1 MRKIILS
8 ILGVV
13 LILLAGLAAKK
24 IKDSNT
30 KKRPKPKKIVKT
42 VFVETVQNKTIPIVI
57 SANGNL
63 EAKRRLEL
71 FAEVQGVLTSG
82 NKLFKPGQKYQ
93 KGESLITI
101 NASEYYASVKAQKS
115 NLYNLIAAI
124 MPDLRL
130 DYPKAFPKWNAYL
143 NSFNINKTIP
153 QLPEIT
159 SEKEKYFIA
168 GRNIISSYYTIKNLE
183 QRLAKYRI
191 TAPFTG
197 ILTEAL
203 INEGAL
209 IRPGQKLGEFIDT
222 SVYELKVGIP
232 KTYADLLKIGKE
244 VKLTTLDKQT
254 AYQGKVVRINGN
266 INQASQ
272 TIDAFIEIKDPSLRE
287 GVYLEANLNA
297 KDEEN
302 AILIDRTLLQPNNQL
317 FVVRD
322 SILDLVTVKPVFFS
336 DKTVVLKGAEN
347 GAKIISKPVPG
358 AYAGMLVKIYDT
370 NKGSKAT
377 KTN

>member
-347 GAKIISKPVPG
+347 
-358 AYAGMLVKIYDT
+358 
-370 NKGSKAT
+370 KAT